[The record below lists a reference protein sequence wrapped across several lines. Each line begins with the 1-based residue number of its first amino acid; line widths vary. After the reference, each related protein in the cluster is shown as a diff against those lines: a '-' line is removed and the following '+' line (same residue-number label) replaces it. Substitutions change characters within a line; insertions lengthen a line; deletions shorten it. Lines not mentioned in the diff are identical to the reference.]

1 MDIVKSAIFSALG
14 SVKGARVLDL
24 FAGTGSL
31 GIEALSRGAASAT
44 FIEKDSV
51 AVDAIRQNL
60 AKTRFTGEILAMDV
74 FSFLDRRQGTGEFDF
89 IIADPPYAKKPGERD
104 FGSELL
110 ASPAI
115 PAALSPHGVFVLEH
129 LPDVKLT
136 IRPPWICTRDK
147 RYGATA
153 VAFLMLPQ

>member
-1 MDIVKSAIFSALG
+1 
-14 SVKGARVLDL
+14 
-24 FAGTGSL
+24 
-31 GIEALSRGAASAT
+31 
-44 FIEKDSV
+44 
-51 AVDAIRQNL
+51 NL
-60 AKTRFTGEILAMDV
+60 ARTRLTGEILSMDV
-74 FSFLDRRQGTGEFDF
+74 FSYLDRRQDTGQFDL

-115 PAALSPHGVFVLEH
+115 PRALASNGVFVLEH

-153 VAFLMLPQ
+153 VAFLMKKDSGSRAERDSQPQTA